1 MATMAMVNP
10 SERSGLNPRRSLVL
24 LRLSPSPHKS
34 PNLGTIKVCF
44 YWKAGRCT
52 RHPCPFLHGV
62 PQHPNVGSMRKHS
75 VGPDH
80 LVPPVE
86 KSHQGTGRVWRNPS
100 AGPKPSAPSPKRVCM
115 MKCPAVAVDR
125 SVSTPKVACDRN
137 VEVNGKTCTVAT
149 RKGGSGE
156 IKPNANSKP
165 NVPSSKGICKI
176 NQQCNA
182 KPQAVPLNHYGCS
195 VEDVCDS
202 NLGSNAKAPAVA
214 TNKDSK
220 EINEGEARLCGN
232 TREVICK
239 NFISGNCSNGESCRD
254 KHSWCISDSFSLL
267 ACLGGHSKAVTGITM
282 VSGYGKLFSGS
293 NDKTVKIW
301 DCWTR
306 QCVQVVTMEGE
317 VGCIISEGQGFL
329 LGSLMLLRTQGSGL
343 CLDSRQQHTLC
354 WDRDKCCFKP
364 AATLRGHKKAVFSFI
379 VGAHR
384 LYSGS
389 MDCTIRVW
397 DLATFQCTHTL
408 TGHESVVMSLLC
420 WDQFLFSCSLDGTVK
435 VWAATEKNGIEVEY
449 THKEEHGVL
458 VLHGMNDA
466 KASPVLMCS
475 CNDNVVRVY
484 DLPSFNERGRIFSK
498 EEVRIL
504 EIGPGGLFFTGDG
517 AGELKDYVVG
527 QKRDDSYFFLYNR
540 TFSLSNLYK
549 SLIFLSCSFFIIHMI
564 PKKRDLQNNLGTTIV
579 PSTISTQRFVML
591 GLSIEMYQ
599 YAILVLALQF
609 QWIMMHMS
617 M

>member
-1 MATMAMVNP
+1 MIFFAYALSTTWKKAQDEGFGSYV
-10 SERSGLNPRRSLVL
+10 SSDSDGLLLYYSGGSIEPKCYGFK
-24 LRLSPSPHKS
+24 KS
-34 PNLGTIKVCF
+34 ARGTAPLTNGSSTIKVCF

-62 PQHPNVGSMRKHS
+62 PQHPNVGSMRKRS

-100 AGPKPSAPSPKRVCM
+100 AGPQPSAPSPKRVCM
-115 MKCPAVAVDR
+115 MKCPAVAVDG
-125 SVSTPKVACDRN
+125 SVPTPKVVCNRN
-137 VEVNGKTCTVAT
+137 VEVNGKACTVAT
-149 RKGGSGE
+149 RKELPG
-156 IKPNANSKP
+156 
-165 NVPSSKGICKI
+165 
-176 NQQCNA
+176 QTF
-182 KPQAVPLNHYGCS
+182 L
-195 VEDVCDS
+195 
-202 NLGSNAKAPAVA
+202 
-214 TNKDSK
+214 
-220 EINEGEARLCGN
+220 
-232 TREVICK
+232 
-239 NFISGNCSNGESCRD
+239 
-254 KHSWCISDSFSLL
+254 CISDSFSLL

-301 DCWTR
+301 DCWTG

-317 VGCIISEGQGFL
+317 VGCIISEGQWVLVGVPNAVKAWNLQASIDVTLEGPKGQVYALIVGNNTLFAGTED
-329 LGSLMLLRTQGSGL
+329 GSI
-343 CLDSRQQHTLC
+343 
-354 WDRDKCCFKP
+354 WAWKPNPDKCCFEP
-364 AATLRGHKKAVFSFI
+364 AAALRGHKKAVVSFI

-397 DLATFQCTHTL
+397 DLATLQCTHTL

-435 VWAATEKNGIEVEY
+435 VWAATGKNGIEVEY

-458 VLHGMNDA
+458 VLHGVNDA

-517 AGELKDYVVG
+517 AGELKVW
-527 QKRDDSYFFLYNR
+527 KLY
-540 TFSLSNLYK
+540 SN
-549 SLIFLSCSFFIIHMI
+549 
-564 PKKRDLQNNLGTTIV
+564 
-579 PSTISTQRFVML
+579 
-591 GLSIEMYQ
+591 
-599 YAILVLALQF
+599 
-609 QWIMMHMS
+609 
-617 M
+617 

>member
-1 MATMAMVNP
+1 MGRPVLWP
-10 SERSGLNPRRSLVL
+10 PER
-24 LRLSPSPHKS
+24 
-34 PNLGTIKVCF
+34 
-44 YWKAGRCT
+44 
-52 RHPCPFLHGV
+52 
-62 PQHPNVGSMRKHS
+62 
-75 VGPDH
+75 
-80 LVPPVE
+80 
-86 KSHQGTGRVWRNPS
+86 
-100 AGPKPSAPSPKRVCM
+100 
-115 MKCPAVAVDR
+115 
-125 SVSTPKVACDRN
+125 
-137 VEVNGKTCTVAT
+137 
-149 RKGGSGE
+149 
-156 IKPNANSKP
+156 
-165 NVPSSKGICKI
+165 
-176 NQQCNA
+176 
-182 KPQAVPLNHYGCS
+182 
-195 VEDVCDS
+195 DVCDS

-329 LGSLMLLRTQGSGL
+329 LGSLMLLSYIYLFANAQAWNLQASI
-343 CLDSRQQHTLC
+343 DVTLEGP
-354 WDRDKCCFKP
+354 KGQVY
-364 AATLRGHKKAVFSFI
+364 ALI
-379 VGAHR
+379 VGNNTLFA
-384 LYSGS
+384 G
-389 MDCTIRVW
+389 TEVW

-449 THKEEHGVL
+449 TTRKSILELYLITGVL

-517 AGELKDYVVG
+517 AGELKVW
-527 QKRDDSYFFLYNR
+527 KLY
-540 TFSLSNLYK
+540 SN
-549 SLIFLSCSFFIIHMI
+549 
-564 PKKRDLQNNLGTTIV
+564 
-579 PSTISTQRFVML
+579 
-591 GLSIEMYQ
+591 
-599 YAILVLALQF
+599 
-609 QWIMMHMS
+609 
-617 M
+617 

>member
-1 MATMAMVNP
+1 MRVLDYMFRLILMVFSFYYSDGSIEPKRYGFQKNARGTAP
-10 SERSGLNPRRSLVL
+10 LTNGTS
-24 LRLSPSPHKS
+24 
-34 PNLGTIKVCF
+34 TIKVCF

-52 RHPCPFLHGV
+52 RHPCPFLHGE
-62 PQHPNVGSMRKHS
+62 PQHPNVGSMRKRA

-80 LVPPVE
+80 LVPPVK

-115 MKCPAVAVDR
+115 MKCPAVAVDG
-125 SVSTPKVACDRN
+125 SSTTPNVVCDRN
-137 VEVNGKTCTVAT
+137 VEINGKTCTVAT

-156 IKPNANSKP
+156 IKPNPNSKP

-176 NQQCNA
+176 NQQGNA
-182 KPQAVPLNHYGCS
+182 KPPAMPVNHYACS

-202 NLGSNAKAPAVA
+202 NLGSNGKAPAVA
-214 TNKDSK
+214 TNKDSEEMNK
-220 EINEGEARLCGN
+220 GEARLCGN

-239 NFISGNCSNGESCRD
+239 HFISGNCSYGESCQDR
-254 KHSWCISDSFSLL
+254 HSWCISDSFSLL
-267 ACLGGHSKAVTGITM
+267 ARLGGHSKAVTGITM
-282 VSGYGKLFSGS
+282 VSGSGKLFSGS

-301 DCWTR
+301 DCWTG

-317 VGCIISEGQGFL
+317 VGCIISEGQWVFVGVPNAVKAWNLQDSIDVTLEGPKGQVYALIVGNNTLFAGTQD
-329 LGSLMLLRTQGSGL
+329 GSI
-343 CLDSRQQHTLC
+343 
-354 WDRDKCCFKP
+354 WAWKPNPDKCCFEP
-364 AATLRGHKKAVFSFI
+364 AATLRGHKKAVVSFI

-389 MDCTIRVW
+389 GDCTIRVW
-397 DLATFQCTHTL
+397 DFATLQCTHTL

-435 VWAATEKNGIEVEY
+435 VWAAAENNGIEVEY

-458 VLHGMNDA
+458 VLHGVNDA

-475 CNDNVVRVY
+475 CNDNVVHVY

-498 EEVRIL
+498 EEVRTL

-517 AGELKDYVVG
+517 AGELKVW
-527 QKRDDSYFFLYNR
+527 KLY
-540 TFSLSNLYK
+540 SN
-549 SLIFLSCSFFIIHMI
+549 
-564 PKKRDLQNNLGTTIV
+564 
-579 PSTISTQRFVML
+579 
-591 GLSIEMYQ
+591 
-599 YAILVLALQF
+599 
-609 QWIMMHMS
+609 
-617 M
+617 